1 MIGNFY
7 DCSKLKYVIYAAALL
22 LTFLIVGYYCLGIF
36 VLINDYDIFKIVELN
51 CDTKIWYYVLLC
63 LIINFDKIFFRKYYS
78 YEENFRLHFSITTL
92 EIIMLVF
99 GGVEIFRN
107 DLCIKTNYNDFY
119 LTGLWRFALA
129 NFILQM
135 ATSLYFIVNLIKYV
149 CNKKKISVRVSEQDF
164 DEIDTMGLPNNY
176 SSRVNDNM
184 PYNNRVYR
192 HESNV

>member
-1 MIGNFY
+1 MISHFY

-78 YEENFRLHFSITTL
+78 YEENFRLHFSITTI

-99 GGVEIFRN
+99 GGKIFRN

-119 LTGLWRFALA
+119 LTAFGDL
-129 NFILQM
+129 
-135 ATSLYFIVNLIKYV
+135 
-149 CNKKKISVRVSEQDF
+149 
-164 DEIDTMGLPNNY
+164 
-176 SSRVNDNM
+176 
-184 PYNNRVYR
+184 
-192 HESNV
+192 H